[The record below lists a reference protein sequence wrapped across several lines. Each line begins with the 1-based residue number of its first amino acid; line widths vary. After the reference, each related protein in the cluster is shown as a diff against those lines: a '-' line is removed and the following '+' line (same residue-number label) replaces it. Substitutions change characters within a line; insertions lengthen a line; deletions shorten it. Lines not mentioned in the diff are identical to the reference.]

1 MTDDLL
7 AAALAVQANA
17 HAPYSGFRVG
27 AAVRTASGRIFAG
40 CNVENASFPEGICA
54 EAAAIGAMVAAGER
68 EIAEVLTVADGDDL
82 TTCCGGCRQ
91 RIREFAAGPTLVHA
105 AGPDGVRRTF
115 TLAGAAPGLVRR
127 HENLSRLRLKFRGS
141 RVATL

>member
-1 MTDDLL
+1 MNERTAELL

-17 HAPYSGFRVG
+17 HAPYSNFPVG
-27 AAVRTASGRIFAG
+27 AAVRTASGRVFAG

-54 EAAAIGAMVAAGER
+54 EAAAIGAMIAAGER
-68 EIAEVLTVADGDDL
+68 EIVEVLTVANGERV

-91 RIREFAAGPTLVHA
+91 RLREFATAATPIHA

-115 TLAGAAPGLVRR
+115 TLGELLPESFGPEHLAP
-127 HENLSRLRLKFRGS
+127 
-141 RVATL
+141 